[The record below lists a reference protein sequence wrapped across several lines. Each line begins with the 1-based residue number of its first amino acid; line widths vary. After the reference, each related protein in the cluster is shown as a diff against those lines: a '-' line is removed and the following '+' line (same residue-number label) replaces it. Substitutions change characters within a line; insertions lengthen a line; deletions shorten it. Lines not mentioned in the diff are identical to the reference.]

1 MGLPSDLIGNRQFPA
16 IENWIVLFGK
26 PYYFR
31 NAKYQ
36 KLYGFGGAFTDAAGI
51 NIAKLSSE
59 DHSPEDC
66 PMVDIVNFRFG
77 IFSSEPPK
85 DL

>member
-1 MGLPSDLIGNRQFPA
+1 M
-16 IENWIVLFGK
+16 LFGK

-59 DHSPEDC
+59 SQNNLIKENT
-66 PMVDIVNFRFG
+66 VTDIK
-77 IFSSEPPK
+77 I
-85 DL
+85 

>member
-16 IENWIVLFGK
+16 IENWIMLFGK

-59 DHSPEDC
+59 SQNNLIKENT
-66 PMVDIVNFRFG
+66 VTG
-77 IFSSEPPK
+77 INK
-85 DL
+85 